1 MEMRLE
7 KDSLGVVEVPAGAMY
22 GAQTQRAVENY
33 PISGMRASQFLIRAM
48 GMVKKAAA
56 EANGELGVVSKE
68 RAEAIARAAQE
79 VIDGE
84 WDGEF
89 VVDVFQAGAGVSF
102 HMNANEVVANRANQI
117 VAREQGGA
125 VELIGGAKESG
136 PQGLKP
142 GSLLSLY
149 GTAEAVPLTTDDS
162 AQRCDSTK
170 ATTEILRVAQNDD
183 GGRAV
188 GEAKLSVGKADSSA
202 ALRNDNKKAEAVR
215 VADAE
220 AAALGKYEW
229 VHPNDHVN
237 YGQSTNDVFPTAMRL
252 GTLLALEGLYP
263 VLDSLAEGFAL
274 KATEFDGVVKAG
286 RTHMQDATPI
296 RLGQEFAAYGVAI
309 RKAGESLQRASAGLR
324 ELGLGGSAVGTGINT
339 HPEYRKLAIAKL
351 AAISGQKLFPAS
363 DMRWAMQSCGPMAEV
378 SAALRGLALEVIR
391 IANDLRLMASGPNT
405 GFNEIALPSLQP
417 GSSIMPGK
425 INPVLAE
432 LAAMVGFQVVGND
445 TAVALAVQAGQLEL
459 NVMMPTMAYNVL
471 QSVAILTNTLR
482 ELDARCV
489 RGITAN
495 RARCE
500 FYAQS
505 TVALATALNPYIGYA
520 KAAELVK
527 ESIASG
533 RSVIEIARERG
544 VLSEAQI
551 KEILDVGKMTGA

>member
-1 MEMRLE
+1 MAEMRRE

-22 GAQTQRAVENY
+22 GAQTARAVENY
-33 PISGMRASQFLIRAM
+33 PISGMRAAGALIRAI

-68 RAEAIARAAQE
+68 RAEAIASAAQE

-84 WDGEF
+84 WDREF

-102 HMNANEVVANRANQI
+102 HMNANEVVANRANQVI
-117 VAREQGGA
+117 AAGKVRGTSVEGA
-125 VELIGGAKESG
+125 VSE
-136 PQGLKP
+136 
-142 GSLLSLY
+142 
-149 GTAEAVPLTTDDS
+149 D
-162 AQRCDSTK
+162 
-170 ATTEILRVAQNDD
+170 
-183 GGRAV
+183 
-188 GEAKLSVGKADSSA
+188 A
-202 ALRNDNKKAEAVR
+202 A

-220 AAALGKYEW
+220 AAALGRYEW

-237 YGQSTNDVFPTAMRL
+237 YGQSTNDVFPTAMRV

-263 VLDSLAEGFAL
+263 VLAGLAGSFAA
-274 KATEFDGVVKAG
+274 KGVEFDGVVKAG

-296 RLGQEFAAYGVAI
+296 RLGQEFAAYGVAV
-309 RKAGESLQRASAGLR
+309 RKAAENIRRASEGLR

-351 AAISGQKLFPAS
+351 AAISGQRLVPAS

-378 SAALRGLALEVIR
+378 SGALRGLALEVIR
-391 IANDLRLMASGPNT
+391 IANDLRLMSSGPNT

-432 LAAMVGFQVVGND
+432 MAAMVGFQVVGND
-445 TAVALAVQAGQLEL
+445 AAVAMAVQAGQLEL
-459 NVMMPTMAYNVL
+459 NVMMPTMAYSVL
-471 QSVAILTNTLR
+471 QSVGILTNALR
-482 ELDARCV
+482 ELDVRCV

-495 RARCE
+495 VARCE
-500 FYAQS
+500 WYAQS

-527 ESIASG
+527 ESVAGG
-533 RSVIEIARERG
+533 RSVIEVAREKG
-544 VLSEAQI
+544 VLSEEQI

>member
-1 MEMRLE
+1 
-7 KDSLGVVEVPAGAMY
+7 
-22 GAQTQRAVENY
+22 
-33 PISGMRASQFLIRAM
+33 
-48 GMVKKAAA
+48 MVKKAAA

-68 RAEAIARAAQE
+68 RAEAIARAAEE
-79 VIDGE
+79 VIEGK
-84 WDGEF
+84 WDTEF

-102 HMNANEVVANRANQI
+102 HMNANEVVANRANQLM
-117 VAREQGGA
+117 ARGKVRGED
-125 VELIGGAKESG
+125 K
-136 PQGLKP
+136 
-142 GSLLSLY
+142 
-149 GTAEAVPLTTDDS
+149 TN
-162 AQRCDSTK
+162 
-170 ATTEILRVAQNDD
+170 TEILDFVQNDD
-183 GGRAV
+183 TNSELGIA
-188 GEAKLSVGKADSSA
+188 
-202 ALRNDNKKAEAVR
+202 
-215 VADAE
+215 

-263 VLDSLAEGFAL
+263 VLDGLAEGFAL
-274 KATEFDGVVKAG
+274 KAREFDGVVKSG

-309 RKAGESLQRASAGLR
+309 GKAKESIARAAEGLR

-339 HPEYRKLAIAKL
+339 HPEYRGLAIAKL
-351 AAISGQKLFPAS
+351 EGISGQRLRAAK

-445 TAVALAVQAGQLEL
+445 TAVAMAVQAGQLEL

-471 QSVAILTNTLR
+471 QSVSILTNALR
-482 ELDARCV
+482 ELDTRCV

-500 FYAQS
+500 WYAQS

-527 ESIASG
+527 ESVATG
-533 RSVIEIARERG
+533 RSVIEVAREKG
-544 VLSEAQI
+544 VLSEEQVR
-551 KEILDVGKMTGA
+551 EILDVGKMTGA

>member
-1 MEMRLE
+1 MAEMREE

-33 PISGMRASQFLIRAM
+33 PISGMRASPFLIRAI

-68 RAEAIARAAQE
+68 RAEAIAAAAQE
-79 VIDGE
+79 VIEGK

-102 HMNANEVVANRANQI
+102 HMNANEVVANRANQLM
-117 VAREQGGA
+117 AREQGVGNR
-125 VELIGGAKESG
+125 E
-136 PQGLKP
+136 Q
-142 GSLLSLY
+142 
-149 GTAEAVPLTTDDS
+149 AEAEGRGVGGGTT
-162 AQRCDSTK
+162 T
-170 ATTEILRVAQNDD
+170 TTEILRVAQNDD
-183 GGRAV
+183 AV
-188 GEAKLSVGKADSSA
+188 GNDGGGKAM
-202 ALRNDNKKAEAVR
+202 R
-215 VADAE
+215 DAE

-237 YGQSTNDVFPTAMRL
+237 FGQSTNDVFPTAMRV
-252 GTLLALEGLYP
+252 GTLLALGGLYP
-263 VLDSLAEGFAL
+263 VLEGLAEGFAG
-274 KATEFDGVVKAG
+274 KAKEFDGVVKAG

-296 RLGQEFAAYGVAI
+296 RLGQEFAAYSVAI
-309 RKAGESLQRASAGLR
+309 RKARESIARAGDTLR

-339 HPEYRKLAIAKL
+339 HPEYRVLAIAKL
-351 AAISGQKLFPAS
+351 AAISGQRLTPAA

-391 IANDLRLMASGPNT
+391 IANDLRLMSSGPNT

-445 TAVALAVQAGQLEL
+445 AAVAMAVQAGQLEL

-471 QSVAILTNTLR
+471 QSVSILTNALR
-482 ELDARCV
+482 ELDVRCV

-495 RARCE
+495 VARCE
-500 FYAQS
+500 WYAQS

-533 RSVIEIARERG
+533 RSVIDVARQKG
-544 VLSEAQI
+544 VLSEEQI
-551 KEILDVGKMTGA
+551 REILDVGKMTGP